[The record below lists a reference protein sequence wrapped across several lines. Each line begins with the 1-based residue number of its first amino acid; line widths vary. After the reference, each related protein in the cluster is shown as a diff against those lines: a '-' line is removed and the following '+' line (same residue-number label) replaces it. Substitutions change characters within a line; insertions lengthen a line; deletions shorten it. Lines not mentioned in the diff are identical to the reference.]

1 MKHSQRLIPVAF
13 AMGLF
18 TQCGNVNAA
27 LISGDFSGFV
37 YNSFSN
43 DISLGQRFANGKR
56 VFGTFTINTAA
67 AQVVDRD
74 LNANSAR
81 YEDVDLNDNWVD
93 IQWQLQDFDIEG
105 LLTGTASYDALSY
118 TTSQAKDYV
127 SVHDYN
133 LIPSP
138 TGNTSISKSF
148 FVEEY
153 EAAILNGVDVAQ
165 SFSWSDPAYG
175 CGDQPNTFVRC
186 AFFNFT
192 QRGGNLTYTYVDAWL
207 DTVNFYGEQPNTTTN
222 ASSPTG
228 LMLFMLGLVGI
239 ACRRKLARG

>member
-1 MKHSQRLIPVAF
+1 MKYSQRLIPVAL

-27 LISGDFSGFV
+27 LISGDFSGYV

-43 DISLGQRFANGKR
+43 DISLGQNFANGKR
-56 VFGTFTINTAA
+56 VFGTFTINSAA

-74 LNANSAR
+74 LNGNSAR
-81 YEDVDLNDNWVD
+81 YEDTDLNDNWVD

-105 LLTGTASYDALSY
+105 LLTGTASYDTLTYS
-118 TTSQAKDYV
+118 TSQTKDYV
-127 SVHDYN
+127 GVHDYN

-138 TGNTSISKSF
+138 TGDTSISKSF
-148 FVEEY
+148 FIDEY
-153 EAAILNGVDVAQ
+153 EAAILNGVDITQ
-165 SFSWSDPAYG
+165 SLTWSDPAYG

-192 QRGGNLTYTYVDAWL
+192 QRGGNLTYTYVNAWL
-207 DTVNFYGEQPNTTTN
+207 DSVNFYDEQPNTTTN
-222 ASSPTG
+222 VNSPAG
-228 LMLFMLGLVGI
+228 VMLFLLGLVGI
-239 ACRRKLARG
+239 ACRRKGLRG